1 MKKTELMITKW
12 DKKTKSYTD
21 DAFILENHP
30 QINDFL
36 NKSSIGVFFKK
47 VGIIKSSYHSCGYTI
62 VYNNDYKGTEGVL
75 YVIVVQN
82 YVIKIGQSSVT
93 LQSRFNSYSAGID
106 VNRTSGTASTT
117 NYVVSKF
124 LRDVL
129 KQGLEVE
136 IYAYELP
143 TTNIEI
149 KYGNETLIFPASSS
163 KFYEARMIKEYQSI
177 YKNKPILS
185 LNT

>member
-1 MKKTELMITKW
+1 MKKTELALTKW

-21 DAFILENHP
+21 DTFILENLP
-30 QINDFL
+30 QIIDFQE
-36 NKSSIGVFFKK
+36 KSLIGDSLKK

-62 VYNNDYKGTEGVL
+62 IFNNEYKGTEGVV
-75 YVIVVQN
+75 YVIAVEN
-82 YVIKIGQSSVT
+82 YIIKIGQSSVT

-129 KQGLEVE
+129 KLGLEVE
-136 IYAYELP
+136 IYAFELP
-143 TTNIEI
+143 ITNMEI

-185 LNT
+185 PNT